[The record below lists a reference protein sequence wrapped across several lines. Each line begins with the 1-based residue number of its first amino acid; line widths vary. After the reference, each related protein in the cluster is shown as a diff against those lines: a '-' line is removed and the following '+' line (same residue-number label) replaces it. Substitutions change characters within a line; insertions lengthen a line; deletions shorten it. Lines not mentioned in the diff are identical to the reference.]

1 MITNPKKKLL
11 GIAIFI
17 RDSLLHKIR
26 EDLNINCDD
35 IESLSIKII
44 NNHSKNIILN
54 EVYRPPNGKPKYN

>member
-1 MITNPKKKLL
+1 MITIPKKKLL

-44 NNHSKNIILN
+44 DNHSKNLIT
-54 EVYRPPNGKPKYN
+54 V